1 MAANKLKVLIVDDE
15 INSTQIL
22 AKVLNKK
29 GYSVT
34 EFNDSIL
41 AKDAIITGEYNIIIS
56 DLQMPGLSGMD
67 LLKITPE
74 KSLFIMITGYG
85 SITSAVDSMK
95 NGAFDYVNKPFNMD
109 EFLIKVQKADEK
121 IRMSDEIYNLKNIIE
136 NENVFHNMIGKSKKM
151 IEVFEYI
158 RNVGKVNV
166 NVLIQGQSGTGK
178 ELVARAIHSESDR
191 KDKNFVAI
199 NCSAIPENL
208 LESELFGHIKGA
220 FTGAI
225 NNYKGVFEQ
234 ANNGTLFLDEIGEM
248 PYMLQAKLLRVIE
261 NWEIKPLGSDKVTKV
276 NVRLISATNKN
287 IFDLI
292 KENKFREDLF
302 YRIATTTINLPPLS
316 ERKED
321 IPLLVFNYLKR
332 LSVKFNKNITISTE
346 ALNQI
351 NNYNFKGNIRELEN
365 ILEQAVLV
373 SQENR
378 ITESSLRLNNSA
390 QMMDIVSETDNVSLD
405 ELEMKYIIRVLEK
418 TNGNKLKAAEI
429 LKINRKTLAKK
440 LKDYNL

>member
-276 NVRLISATNKN
+276 NVRLISATNKS

-405 ELEMKYIIRVLEK
+405 ELEMKYIMRVLEK

>member
-405 ELEMKYIIRVLEK
+405 ELEMKYIMRVLEK

>member
-34 EFNDSIL
+34 EFNDSVL
-41 AKDAIITGEYNIIIS
+41 AKDAIITGEYDIIIS

-287 IFDLI
+287 ILDLI

-302 YRIATTTINLPPLS
+302 YRIATTTINLPTLS

-321 IPLLVFNYLKR
+321 IPLLVFNYIKR

-378 ITESSLRLNNSA
+378 ITESSLRLNNSE
-390 QMMDIVSETDNVSLD
+390 QVMDIVSETDNVSLD
-405 ELEMKYIIRVLEK
+405 ELEMKYIMRVLEK

>member
-34 EFNDSIL
+34 EFNDSVL
-41 AKDAIITGEYNIIIS
+41 AKDAIITGEYDIIIS

-287 IFDLI
+287 ILDLI

-302 YRIATTTINLPPLS
+302 YRIATTTINLPTLS

-378 ITESSLRLNNSA
+378 ITESSLRLNNSE
-390 QMMDIVSETDNVSLD
+390 QVMDIVSETDNVSLD
-405 ELEMKYIIRVLEK
+405 ELEMKYIMRVLEK

>member
-1 MAANKLKVLIVDDE
+1 
-15 INSTQIL
+15 
-22 AKVLNKK
+22 
-29 GYSVT
+29 
-34 EFNDSIL
+34 
-41 AKDAIITGEYNIIIS
+41 
-56 DLQMPGLSGMD
+56 
-67 LLKITPE
+67 
-74 KSLFIMITGYG
+74 
-85 SITSAVDSMK
+85 
-95 NGAFDYVNKPFNMD
+95 
-109 EFLIKVQKADEK
+109 VQKADEK

-287 IFDLI
+287 ILDLI

-302 YRIATTTINLPPLS
+302 YRIATTTINLPTLS

-378 ITESSLRLNNSA
+378 ITESSLRLNNSE
-390 QMMDIVSETDNVSLD
+390 QVMDIVSETDNVSLD
-405 ELEMKYIIRVLEK
+405 ELEMKYIMRVLEK

>member
-1 MAANKLKVLIVDDE
+1 MNPNKLKVLVVDDE
-15 INSTQIL
+15 KNSTQIL
-22 AKVLNKK
+22 AKVLTKK
-29 GYSVT
+29 GFIVT
-34 EFNDSIL
+34 ECNDSIL
-41 AKDAIITGEYNIIIS
+41 AKDEIMTGNFDIIIS

-67 LLKITPE
+67 LLKITPK

-85 SITSAVDSMK
+85 SITSAVESMK

-109 EFLIKVQKADEK
+109 EFLIKVQKAEEK
-121 IRMSDEIYNLKNIIE
+121 IRMSDELFNLKNIID

-151 IEVFEYI
+151 LEVFDYI
-158 RNVGKVNV
+158 RNVAKVNV

-178 ELVARAIHSESDR
+178 ELVAKAIHLESNR

-208 LESELFGHIKGA
+208 LESELFGHTKGA

-234 ANNGTLFLDEIGEM
+234 ANGGTLFLDEIGEM
-248 PYMLQAKLLRVIE
+248 PYQLQAKLLRVIE
-261 NWEIKPLGSDKVTKV
+261 NWEIKPLGSDKITKV
-276 NVRLISATNKN
+276 DVRLISATNKN
-287 IFDLI
+287 IEELI
-292 KENKFREDLF
+292 NENKFREDLF
-302 YRIATTTINLPPLS
+302 YRIATTTIILPPLN

-321 IPLLVFNYLKR
+321 IPLLVFNYLKK
-332 LSVKFNKNITISTE
+332 LSAKFNKEFSISTE
-346 ALNQI
+346 ALNLLS
-351 NNYNFKGNIRELEN
+351 NYIYKGNIRELEN
-365 ILEQAVLV
+365 ILEQAVLGAQDNLITENNLKITNADRVNELV
-373 SQENR
+373 SQSQN
-378 ITESSLRLNNSA
+378 ISL
-390 QMMDIVSETDNVSLD
+390 E
-405 ELEMKYIIRVLEK
+405 ELEIKYILRVLEK

>member
-1 MAANKLKVLIVDDE
+1 
-15 INSTQIL
+15 
-22 AKVLNKK
+22 
-29 GYSVT
+29 
-34 EFNDSIL
+34 
-41 AKDAIITGEYNIIIS
+41 
-56 DLQMPGLSGMD
+56 MPGLSGMD